1 MALQYDTPVS
11 STEFVAALN
20 GNSNISATTNAAINT
35 ALGLDTAATLVVAA
49 WDGVGAV
56 TAPVGQIPDALIIDA
71 ADEAVLTLPL
81 GTENTPVII
90 IDSESGDDVTL
101 NIGVAPAASARLAA
115 AADTSATAAVSATA
129 AGDVISKIVV
139 GGNGNDT
146 ITYNGNLNVLVEGGA
161 GNDNVTTG
169 AGNDTI
175 VTGVGTDT
183 INAGAGYDTI
193 KVLGNYADFTKSVDG
208 NALVL
213 EGANSSVN
221 LTGGELV
228 TFADGQTLSIV
239 ANQEEAQALSL
250 YQALLGRDA
259 DATGAENFLA
269 AVGNGASLTEVVG
282 GFLNSTEYA
291 TNVQT
296 DFLNEVY
303 QDLFGRDASEDNTGL
318 NGWLSVFAEGASR
331 SEVAAG
337 IAGSAE
343 AASLSNTAFVEALY
357 QAALDRGTAGDQ
369 SSGDWVSLLASGASR
384 ADVANDIFA
393 SAEANTKVN
402 TDFVDSLFETVGGDA
417 ATKAGYLLALESGA
431 SHSDVVVSVIGQA
444 DLSVDATHV
453 IVVPGAV

>member
-11 STEFVAALN
+11 STDFAAELN
-20 GNSNISATTNAAINT
+20 ANSNISATTNAAINT
-35 ALGLDTAATLVVAA
+35 VLGLDSAASLVVAG

-56 TAPVGQIPDALIIDA
+56 TAPVGQIPDVLAITAD
-71 ADEAVLTLPL
+71 DEAALTLPL

-90 IDSESGDDVTL
+90 IDSESGDNVSLT
-101 NIGVAPAASARLAA
+101 IGAAASARLA

-129 AGDVISKIVV
+129 AGDVISKVVV
-139 GGNGNDT
+139 GGDGNDT

-175 VTGVGTDT
+175 VTGLGNDV

-213 EGANSSVN
+213 EGTGASVN

-228 TFADGQTLSIV
+228 TFADGQTLSVV

-269 AVGNGASLTEVVG
+269 AVGNGASLTEVVD

-343 AASLSNTAFVEALY
+343 AASLSDTAFVEALY

-402 TDFVDSLFETVGGDA
+402 TYFVDSLFETVGGDA

-444 DLSVDATHV
+444 DLDVDATHV